1 MFPDSLFF
9 HWKCNNPSSPLMR
22 KMAPFV
28 GDGSTRLEPSRRKAR
43 PALNARRVLEFDIR
57 MWTFVGGKNTRGDAS
72 VGTSAQF
79 DWLKLSQNKYQ
90 PDVQSIFLSIS
101 LSPSHLFLSLS
112 TSPYTTDPISAV
124 TIPSWEWVE
133 HKFFR
138 TLLDLWGWSRI
149 SSCTQKSLTNWPE
162 NWLWLIFRREVQI
175 KRVFRIL

>member
-1 MFPDSLFF
+1 
-9 HWKCNNPSSPLMR
+9 MR

-101 LSPSHLFLSLS
+101 LSLSHLFLSLYLS
-112 TSPYTTDPISAV
+112 LHYGPHFSSDNPLVRMGRAQVFPYTA
-124 TIPSWEWVE
+124 
-133 HKFFR
+133 R
-138 TLLDLWGWSRI
+138 
-149 SSCTQKSLTNWPE
+149 SLRLIKNQFVHTEIIDQLTRKLAMTNFP
-162 NWLWLIFRREVQI
+162 
-175 KRVFRIL
+175 